1 MPGSTAQRD
10 APMKR
15 PRRAMKKPRKA
26 ARKTV
31 ARKRAT
37 KLPKLDRLQPQQ
49 RDAKVQRKI
58 DPFYLNERL
67 VPAGWAYQ
75 WKVKGEAVP
84 PGWHCVPYSRHAH
97 DFPRSANYQ
106 GSIVIKGL
114 ILMEALKDQ
123 VASELYAST
132 RAAIEMDA
140 EQKRR
145 LVMTDRFDV
154 GYSYPMMPESEVV
167 AKVLRDAPPEEGPD
181 IDTPISLLIRVP
193 ARWATAAAYLNL
205 TVSEYVRRRVVAERM
220 ILGSMDDRN
229 GGLEAI
235 YRPVFLT
242 ISPSKEG

>member
-1 MPGSTAQRD
+1 
-10 APMKR
+10 MKR
-15 PRRAMKKPRKA
+15 PRRAMKKPRKV
-26 ARKTV
+26 ARKTIR
-31 ARKRAT
+31 RKRAA
-37 KLPKLDRLQPQQ
+37 KLKPQQ
-49 RDAKVQRKI
+49 RGDKLQRKI

-67 VPAGWAYQ
+67 IPAGWAYQ
-75 WKVKGEAVP
+75 WKVKGEPVP

-123 VASELYAST
+123 VASELHAHQRTT
-132 RAAIEMDA
+132 RALA
-140 EQKRR
+140 EQFEAYKRGEGR
-145 LVMTDRFDV
+145 L
-154 GYSYPMMPESEVV
+154 YPMMPESEVIT
-167 AKVLRDAPPEEGPD
+167 KVLRHAPPETGPD

-205 TVSEYVRRRVVAERM
+205 TVSEYARRRVVAERM
-220 ILGSMDDRN
+220 ILGSMDDRD

-235 YRPVFLT
+235 YQPVFLT

>member
-1 MPGSTAQRD
+1 MPGSTTQRD

-26 ARKTV
+26 ARKTIQ
-31 ARKRAT
+31 RKRVV
-37 KLPKLDRLQPQQ
+37 KLKQ
-49 RDAKVQRKI
+49 RDDGLQRKI

-67 VPAGWAYQ
+67 VPAGWVYQ
-75 WKVKGEAVP
+75 WKVKGEPVP

-114 ILMEALKDQ
+114 ILMEALKYQ

-145 LVMTDRFDV
+145 LGMEERFDI

-167 AKVLRDAPPEEGPD
+167 TKVLRDAPPEEGPD
-181 IDTPISLLIRVP
+181 IDVPISLLIRVP

-205 TVSEYVRRRVVAERM
+205 TISEYARRRVVAERM

-235 YRPVFLT
+235 YQPVFLT